1 MRRRITLWAIL
12 AATAAG
18 TTLAGHALASP
29 EVGGPAESGGGGG
42 NPLRNASPT
51 TPAEI
56 DVLSE
61 LETVERRLVVVE
73 GQLRDAK
80 KKEDALTETRRAD
93 DARLAAA
100 TQAHAQH
107 VARAGVRLR
116 SYYQLKRRGVVRLVF
131 DAADPTDMRRRAR
144 YLHALVQSDE
154 DAARA
159 LAQARDAAASA
170 ARQVEADQVAATKL
184 REELEV
190 RRKELERKR
199 EVRLKLIR
207 TVRQD
212 LALLDRYRANRDASA
227 ETIREVA
234 TRTSPPAPGA
244 GTPNGPAPASSPAPV
259 ASSGA
264 IPAGDS
270 FRAAR
275 GTLRA
280 PVRGT
285 VARTFGSAGNL
296 GLDFDAPLGTAFV
309 AVHDGVVAH
318 AGYVRGYGQ
327 VVTVQ
332 HGPYATVYA
341 HANGLRVAEGQ
352 AVRAGEV
359 LGNVGNTGLVEDAD
373 GRLHFELRYNGTPQD
388 PAEWLAR

>member
-1 MRRRITLWAIL
+1 MLWALL
-12 AATAAG
+12 AVAG

-29 EVGGPAESGGGGG
+29 DPGAPSE
-42 NPLRNASPT
+42 T
-51 TPAEI
+51 
-56 DVLSE
+56 DVLAE
-61 LETVERRLVVVE
+61 LEKIERRLLVVE
-73 GQLRDAK
+73 DQLRDAR
-80 KKEDALTETRRAD
+80 KKEEALAETRRAD

-159 LAQARDAAASA
+159 LAQARDAAQKATA
-170 ARQVEADQVAATKL
+170 QVQADQAAATKL
-184 REELEV
+184 REELDD

-199 EVRLKLIR
+199 ETRLRLVQA
-207 TVRQD
+207 VRQD
-212 LALLDRYRANRDASA
+212 TALLERYRTTRDAAA
-227 ETIREVA
+227 ETIREAA
-234 TRTSPPAPGA
+234 TRTSSPPATAAGA
-244 GTPNGPAPASSPAPV
+244 ATVTAPAAPPPPANPSGPV
-259 ASSGA
+259 SIGE
-264 IPAGDS
+264 S

-275 GTLRA
+275 GTMRA
-280 PVRGT
+280 PVHGRI
-285 VARTFGSAGNL
+285 ARPFGSAGNL
-296 GLDFDAPLGTAFV
+296 GLDFDAPLGTNFV
-309 AVHDGVVAH
+309 AVHDGTVAH

-352 AVRAGEV
+352 EVRAGDV

-373 GRLHFELRYNGTPQD
+373 GRLHFEVRYNGTPQD

>member
-1 MRRRITLWAIL
+1 MRPRFALWVLL
-12 AATAAG
+12 AAGAAG
-18 TTLAGHALASP
+18 TSLAGHALASP
-29 EVGGPAESGGGGG
+29 EVGRPSDSGGGGG
-42 NPLRNASPT
+42 NPHRNASPT

-61 LETVERRLVVVE
+61 LETVERRLLVVE

-93 DARLAAA
+93 DARLTAA

-107 VARAGVRLR
+107 VGRAAVRLR
-116 SYYQLKRRGVVRLVF
+116 SFYQLKRRGVVRFVF

-154 DAARA
+154 EAARA
-159 LAQARDAAASA
+159 LAQARDAAHGA
-170 ARQVEADQVAATKL
+170 ARQVEADQAVAAKL
-184 REELEV
+184 WEELEE
-190 RRKELERKR
+190 RRKDLGRKR
-199 EVRLKLIR
+199 EARLALLQ

-212 LALLDRYRANRDASA
+212 ASLLDRYRTNREASA
-227 ETIREVA
+227 EVLREVSSRA
-234 TRTSPPAPGA
+234 PPGSPSPEPVGAASPPPSIAASNAPGTTSP
-244 GTPNGPAPASSPAPV
+244 
-259 ASSGA
+259 
-264 IPAGDS
+264 GDA

-280 PVRGT
+280 PVRGKL
-285 VARTFGSAGNL
+285 ARMFGSAGNL
-296 GLDFDAPLGTAFV
+296 GLDFNAPLGTNFV
-309 AVHDGVVAH
+309 AVHDGIVAH

-352 AVRAGEV
+352 EVRAGEI
-359 LGNVGNTGLVEDAD
+359 LGNVGNTGLVEDSD

>member
-1 MRRRITLWAIL
+1 M
-12 AATAAG
+12 
-18 TTLAGHALASP
+18 S
-29 EVGGPAESGGGGG
+29 
-42 NPLRNASPT
+42 
-51 TPAEI
+51 
-56 DVLSE
+56 
-61 LETVERRLVVVE
+61 VEE
-73 GQLRDAK
+73 QLRDAK
-80 KKEDALTETRRAD
+80 KRDDALVETRRAD

-131 DAADPTDMRRRAR
+131 DASDPTDMRRRAR

-170 ARQVEADQVAATKL
+170 ARQVEADQAAATNL
-184 REELEV
+184 REDLEA

-199 EVRLKLIR
+199 DARLKLIQ

-212 LALLDRYRANRDASA
+212 VALLDRYRSNREASA

-234 TRTSPPAPGA
+234 TRTSPPAPSV
-244 GTPNGPAPASSPAPV
+244 GTPSGPTPASSPAPV
-259 ASSGA
+259 TSSGA
-264 IPAGDS
+264 IPVGES

-280 PVRGT
+280 PLRGT
-285 VARTFGSAGNL
+285 VVRTFGSAGNL

-352 AVRAGEV
+352 AVHAGEV